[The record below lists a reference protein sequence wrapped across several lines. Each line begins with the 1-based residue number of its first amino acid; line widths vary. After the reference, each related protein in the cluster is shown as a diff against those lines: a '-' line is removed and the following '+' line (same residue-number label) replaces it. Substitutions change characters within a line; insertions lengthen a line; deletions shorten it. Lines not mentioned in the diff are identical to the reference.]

1 MNIQSSQSSTL
12 TNTKLRSID
21 PNQTLNKFLSKHVPT
36 SESRIPTMYREI
48 TTCFAYMCPYAYG
61 CSEKTQ
67 RPAQVLMRRCIR
79 YQPEQFRITP
89 GVSDLLLDMLAKQR
103 NEGKS
108 LDCKTLSLLD
118 RLRPNGPIR
127 KI

>member
-12 TNTKLRSID
+12 TNTNLRSID

-127 KI
+127 KV

>member
-21 PNQTLNKFLSKHVPT
+21 PNQTLNKFLSKHVPP

-89 GVSDLLLDMLAKQR
+89 GVSDLLLDTLAKQR

-127 KI
+127 KV

>member
-21 PNQTLNKFLSKHVPT
+21 PNQTLNKFLSKHVPPY
-36 SESRIPTMYREI
+36 ESRIPTMYREI

-79 YQPEQFRITP
+79 NQPEQFRITP

-127 KI
+127 KV

>member
-1 MNIQSSQSSTL
+1 
-12 TNTKLRSID
+12 
-21 PNQTLNKFLSKHVPT
+21 
-36 SESRIPTMYREI
+36 MYREI

-127 KI
+127 KV

>member
-127 KI
+127 KV

>member
-36 SESRIPTMYREI
+36 SERRIPTMYREI

-127 KI
+127 KV